1 MSGSKRCTPGSPAT
15 AGPAGSGRTREFS
28 PSLPDI
34 PHREGPCTARAFPVA
49 GKGVEAIYLEPMTTD
64 EGFRRARPAPS
75 GRWVSATLAGMLAIV
90 ALTWLLS
97 LVVVGPLAYGL
108 GLWLAGDG
116 RIPLVLGVLCWTASA
131 GLVLLRPVESRFA
144 RLLFKVRRPTGQELE
159 RLRPVWRRACA
170 RAGVDPAAF
179 TLRVEDRDVL
189 NAFALGAHFVAVT
202 SRALDLPD
210 ELLEAV
216 LAHELGHHRDLH
228 PLAAT
233 LGWWYLLPFSLLSL
247 LLRRVRAATGAI
259 SRGYSALRHRVGQ
272 NSGGRPLEGPLGLV
286 GVLVILGALV
296 VVGALLLVLL
306 CALWLPLWLV
316 TSASRLL
323 SAALSRSS
331 EYAADRHA
339 AALGYGAALIRVLQL
354 FEADERRGPRRGLAA
369 RLASHPTCRARI
381 QAVQRLGG

>member
-1 MSGSKRCTPGSPAT
+1 
-15 AGPAGSGRTREFS
+15 
-28 PSLPDI
+28 
-34 PHREGPCTARAFPVA
+34 
-49 GKGVEAIYLEPMTTD
+49 MTTE

-75 GRWVSATLAGMLAIV
+75 GRGLTATLAGMLAIV

-97 LVVVGPLAYGL
+97 LVVVGPIAYGL

-116 RIPLVLGVLCWTASA
+116 PLGVVLGVLCWTAGA
-131 GLVLLRPVESRFA
+131 GLVLARPVESRFA
-144 RLLFKVRRPTGQELE
+144 RALFRVRRPSERELE
-159 RLRPVWRRACA
+159 RLRPVWLRACG

-202 SRALDLPD
+202 RRALDLPD

-233 LGWWYLLPFSLLSL
+233 LGWWYLVPFSLLSL
-247 LLRRVRAATGAI
+247 VLRRVRAITRAI
-259 SRGYSALRHRVGQ
+259 RRGFVALRERIGRT
-272 NSGGRPLEGPLGLV
+272 SGGRPLEGPLGLV
-286 GVLVILGALV
+286 GVLAVLGALV

-306 CALWLPLWLV
+306 CALWLPLFLV

-323 SAALSRSS
+323 SAALSRAS

-339 AALGYGAALIRVLQL
+339 AALGYGAGLIRVLEL
-354 FEADERRGPRRGLAA
+354 FEIDEQRQPRRGRLAA
-369 RLASHPTCRARI
+369 RLASHPSCRARI
-381 QAVQRLGG
+381 RAVQRLGVH

>member
-1 MSGSKRCTPGSPAT
+1 
-15 AGPAGSGRTREFS
+15 
-28 PSLPDI
+28 
-34 PHREGPCTARAFPVA
+34 
-49 GKGVEAIYLEPMTTD
+49 MTTD
-64 EGFRRARPAPS
+64 EGFRRARPAPT
-75 GRWVSATLAGMLAIV
+75 GRGVTATLAGMLAIV

-97 LVVVGPLAYGL
+97 LVVVIPLAGGL
-108 GLWLAGDG
+108 GLWLVHDG
-116 RIPLVLGVLCWTASA
+116 RAPLLIGVLCWTASA

-144 RLLFKVRRPTGQELE
+144 RLLFRVRRPSGQELA
-159 RLRPVWRRACA
+159 RLSPVWRRACG
-170 RAGVDPAAF
+170 RAGVDPDAF
-179 TLRVEDRDVL
+179 TLRIEDRQAV

-202 SRALDLPD
+202 GRALELPD

-247 LLRRVRAATGAI
+247 VLRRVRAATRAT
-259 SRGYSALRHRVGQ
+259 SRGFSALRRRIGQ

-286 GVLVILGALV
+286 G
-296 VVGALLLVLL
+296 
-306 CALWLPLWLV
+306 
-316 TSASRLL
+316 SASRLL

-339 AALGYGAALIRVLQL
+339 AGLGYAAGLIRVLEL
-354 FEADERRGPRRGLAA
+354 FEVDEQRGPRRGGLAA
-369 RLASHPTCRARI
+369 RLASHPSCRARI

>member
-1 MSGSKRCTPGSPAT
+1 
-15 AGPAGSGRTREFS
+15 
-28 PSLPDI
+28 
-34 PHREGPCTARAFPVA
+34 
-49 GKGVEAIYLEPMTTD
+49 MTTD

-75 GRWVSATLAGMLAIV
+75 GRGVTATLAGMLAIV

-97 LVVVGPLAYGL
+97 LVVVVPLAYGL
-108 GLWLAGDG
+108 GLWLVHDG
-116 RIPLVLGVLCWTASA
+116 RAPLLIGVLGWTVSA

-144 RLLFKVRRPTGQELE
+144 RLLFRVRRPSEQELA
-159 RLRPVWRRACA
+159 RLLPVWRRACG
-170 RAGVDPAAF
+170 RVGVDPDAF
-179 TLRVEDRDVL
+179 TLRIEDRQAV

-202 SRALDLPD
+202 GRALELPD

-247 LLRRVRAATGAI
+247 VLRRVRAATRAT
-259 SRGYSALRHRVGQ
+259 SRGFSALRQRIGQ
-272 NSGGRPLEGPLGLV
+272 SSGGRPLEGPL
-286 GVLVILGALV
+286 
-296 VVGALLLVLL
+296 
-306 CALWLPLWLV
+306 
-316 TSASRLL
+316 SASRLL

-339 AALGYGAALIRVLQL
+339 AGLGYAAGLIRVLEL
-354 FEADERRGPRRGLAA
+354 FEVDEQRGPHRGGLAA
-369 RLASHPTCRARI
+369 RLASHPSCRARI

>member
-1 MSGSKRCTPGSPAT
+1 
-15 AGPAGSGRTREFS
+15 
-28 PSLPDI
+28 
-34 PHREGPCTARAFPVA
+34 
-49 GKGVEAIYLEPMTTD
+49 MTTD
-64 EGFRRARPAPS
+64 EGYRRARPARR
-75 GRWVSATLAGMLAIV
+75 GRGVTATLTGMLAIV

-108 GLWLAGDG
+108 GLWLGHGG
-116 RIPLVLGVLCWTASA
+116 RVPPLLGVLCWTASA

-144 RLLFKVRRPTGQELE
+144 RLLFKVRRPTGRELE
-159 RLRPVWRRACA
+159 RLRPVWRRACG

-202 SRALDLPD
+202 RRALDLPD

-216 LAHELGHHRDLH
+216 LGHELGHHRDLH
-228 PLAAT
+228 PLAAI
-233 LGWWYLLPFSLLSL
+233 LGWWYLLPFSLLSV
-247 LLRRVRAATGAI
+247 LLRRVRAVTRATWSGFV
-259 SRGYSALRHRVGQ
+259 ALRERIRET
-272 NSGGRPLEGPLGLV
+272 SGGRPLEGPLGLV
-286 GVLVILGALV
+286 GVLVILGALA

-306 CALWLPLWLV
+306 CVLWLPLWLV

-339 AALGYGAALIRVLQL
+339 AALGYGAGLVRVLEL
-354 FEADERRGPRRGLAA
+354 FEADERRAPRGGWLAA

>member
-1 MSGSKRCTPGSPAT
+1 M
-15 AGPAGSGRTREFS
+15 
-28 PSLPDI
+28 
-34 PHREGPCTARAFPVA
+34 
-49 GKGVEAIYLEPMTTD
+49 EPMTTD
-64 EGFRRARPAPS
+64 ETFRRMRPAPA
-75 GRWVSATLAGMLAIV
+75 GRGVTATLLGMLAIV

-97 LVVVGPLAYGL
+97 LVVVAPLSYGL
-108 GLWLAGDG
+108 GLLLVHDG
-116 RIPLVLGVLCWTASA
+116 RTPLVTGVLCWTASA

-144 RLLFKVRRPTGQELE
+144 RLLFKLRRPTGQELE
-159 RLRPVWRRACA
+159 RLRPVWRRTCS
-170 RAGVDPAAF
+170 RAGVDPSGY
-179 TLRVEDRDVL
+179 TLRVEDSRLV

-202 SRALDLPD
+202 RRALDLPD

-233 LGWWYLLPFSLLSL
+233 LGWWYLMPFSLLSIV
-247 LLRRVRAATGAI
+247 LRRVRGATRAT
-259 SRGYSALRHRVGQ
+259 SRGFSALRHRIGQ
-272 NSGGRPLEGPLGLV
+272 TSGGRPLEGPLGLV

-296 VVGALLLVLL
+296 LVGALLLVLL

-316 TSASRLL
+316 TSGSRLL

-339 AALGYGAALIRVLQL
+339 TGLGYGTGLIRVLEL
-354 FEADERRGPRRGLAA
+354 FELDEQRGQRRGGLAA

-381 QAVQRLGG
+381 QAVQRIRG